1 MDFRCGC
8 NVGDE
13 GDGDDT
19 ANTISSNINA
29 DNIET
34 EGTGTVSSIV
44 RTCDT
49 DVSHQNRSDDLQ
61 LDLAKIPKAFIELNS

>member
-19 ANTISSNINA
+19 ANIISSNINV
-29 DNIET
+29 DNIEI
-34 EGTGTVSSIV
+34 EGSYWY
-44 RTCDT
+44 C
-49 DVSHQNRSDDLQ
+49 
-61 LDLAKIPKAFIELNS
+61 